1 MVDIVQ
7 VVLIYKNNLRLGMQQ
22 EAIVN
27 IISLNFNL
35 LLLNSNIIYQLI
47 HKSIIKTH
55 FTSLEILLT
64 GELMYV

>member
-22 EAIVN
+22 ETIVN